1 MAVLHAAGASYRID
15 GILFD
20 KDGTLL
26 DFIYTWGNWSEH
38 LLARFSASLTER
50 KLPPIRV
57 DLDALWGVLRSEEG
71 DVVDYDRNGPLA
83 MGTVGEML
91 AILAWHGYRSG
102 LSWAEAKTLAA
113 EAKLAADA
121 RLEATRA
128 ARLLPGVLDFLEA
141 CREAGVPLAVVTA
154 DETDAAIKHLA
165 WLGIQAR
172 FDAIVGTDQVERG
185 KPYPDMALLA
195 CKRLGLQGGRFAVI
209 GDTQG
214 DMRMAKEA
222 GAAAA
227 ILIAEPA
234 AIAAP
239 AVIADPAAIAE
250 PADPAACN
258 VPADPAAPGESSDWD
273 GADAVVFTLHELRIT
288 KEDSPA

>member
-1 MAVLHAAGASYRID
+1 MAVLQAAGASYRVD

-26 DFIYTWGNWSEH
+26 DFIYTWGNWSEQ
-38 LLARFSASLTER
+38 LLARFSASLQDRE
-50 KLPPIRV
+50 LPPIGA
-57 DLDALWGVLRSEEG
+57 DLDALWGALRAPDG
-71 DVVDYDRNGPLA
+71 AVVDYDRNGPLA
-83 MGTVGEML
+83 MGTVDEML

-121 RLEATRA
+121 QLEAACA
-128 ARLLPGVLDFLEA
+128 ARLLPGVLDFLDA
-141 CREAGVPLAVVTA
+141 CRQAGVPLAVVTA
-154 DETDAAIKHLA
+154 DETEAAVKHLA
-165 WLGIQAR
+165 WLGIVDR

-195 CKRLGLQGGRFAVI
+195 CERLGLGGGRFAVI
-209 GDTQG
+209 GDTRG

-227 ILIAEPA
+227 ILIAEPGA
-234 AIAAP
+234 T
-239 AVIADPAAIAE
+239 ADRANRN
-250 PADPAACN
+250 D
-258 VPADPAAPGESSDWD
+258 
-273 GADAVVFTLHELRIT
+273 ADAVVVTLRELRIA
-288 KEDSPA
+288 KEDSPT

>member
-1 MAVLHAAGASYRID
+1 MAVLRAAGASYRVD

-38 LLARFSASLTER
+38 LLARFSASLQER
-50 KLPPIRV
+50 ELPPIGA
-57 DLDALWGVLRSEEG
+57 DLEALWGAIRTEDG
-71 DVVDYDRNGPLA
+71 GPVVDYDRNGPLA
-83 MGTVGEML
+83 MGTVEEML

-121 RLEATRA
+121 QLEAVRA
-128 ARLLPGVLDFLEA
+128 ARLLPGVLEFLED
-141 CREAGVPLAVVTA
+141 CRQAGVPLAVVTA
-154 DETDAAIKHLA
+154 DETEAAVKHLE
-165 WLGIQAR
+165 WLGILDR
-172 FDAIVGTDQVERG
+172 FDVVVGTDQVERG

-195 CKRLGLQGGRFAVI
+195 CKRLGLGGGRFAVI
-209 GDTQG
+209 GDTRG

-234 AIAAP
+234 AP
-239 AVIADPAAIAE
+239 AEPGTPAASSG
-250 PADPAACN
+250 
-258 VPADPAAPGESSDWD
+258 PGKRLD
-273 GADAVVFTLHELRIT
+273 GPEADAVVATLRELRIV
-288 KEDSPA
+288 KEDSAT

>member
-38 LLARFSASLTER
+38 LLARFSASLLER
-50 KLPPIRV
+50 KLPPFRV
-57 DLDALWGVLRSEEG
+57 DLDALWGAFRSG
-71 DVVDYDRNGPLA
+71 DGVVVDYDRNGPLA
-83 MGTVGEML
+83 MGTVDEML

-113 EAKLAADA
+113 EAKLKADEQ
-121 RLEATRA
+121 LEATRA
-128 ARLLPGVLDFLEA
+128 ARLLPGVLDFLED
-141 CREAGVPLAVVTA
+141 CRQAGIPLAVVTA
-154 DETDAAIKHLA
+154 DETEAAVKHLT
-165 WLGIQAR
+165 WLGIQER

-195 CKRLGLQGGRFAVI
+195 CERLGLRGGRFAVI
-209 GDTQG
+209 GDTKG

-227 ILIAEPA
+227 ILIAEPSA
-234 AIAAP
+234 L
-239 AVIADPAAIAE
+239 D
-250 PADPAACN
+250 D
-258 VPADPAAPGESSDWD
+258 SSNLN
-273 GADAVVFTLHELRIT
+273 GADAAVATLHELHIT
-288 KEDSPA
+288 KEDSPT